1 MKTVK
6 QLLLLS
12 LLIVL
17 LSSCVLLE
25 PEYSTENF
33 KITRFAEVSS
43 VINEQL
49 WNLKQP
55 VKKPVVA
62 VYPTSF
68 LDQTGQ
74 RRSNSQYASFS
85 TAVTQAPYNLL
96 IQALKNTAQGNFFE
110 VVERIGLDNLSKE
123 RQLIRSTRESFE
135 EVQKLKPLMFAGIL
149 LEGGV
154 LSYESNIR
162 TGGTGGR
169 VLGIGMSRS
178 YRQDTVT
185 VSLRTVSVLT
195 GRILTEV
202 TTTKTIL
209 SVGINEDVF
218 RFVRNDTELI
228 EIENGNVENE
238 SITLSLQTA
247 IETAVLKTIEK
258 GIMKDYWS
266 YKDD

>member
-74 RRSNSQYASFS
+74 RRS
-85 TAVTQAPYNLL
+85 
-96 IQALKNTAQGNFFE
+96 I
-110 VVERIGLDNLSKE
+110 
-123 RQLIRSTRESFE
+123 
-135 EVQKLKPLMFAGIL
+135 
-149 LEGGV
+149 V
-154 LSYESNIR
+154 L
-162 TGGTGGR
+162 
-169 VLGIGMSRS
+169 
-178 YRQDTVT
+178 
-185 VSLRTVSVLT
+185 
-195 GRILTEV
+195 
-202 TTTKTIL
+202 
-209 SVGINEDVF
+209 
-218 RFVRNDTELI
+218 
-228 EIENGNVENE
+228 
-238 SITLSLQTA
+238 
-247 IETAVLKTIEK
+247 
-258 GIMKDYWS
+258 
-266 YKDD
+266 

>member
-6 QLLLLS
+6 QLLLLF

-25 PEYSTENF
+25 SEYSTENF

-110 VVERIGLDNLSKE
+110 VVERIGLDNLSKD
-123 RQLIRSTRESFE
+123 F
-135 EVQKLKPLMFAGIL
+135 
-149 LEGGV
+149 
-154 LSYESNIR
+154 SNEFI
-162 TGGTGGR
+162 
-169 VLGIGMSRS
+169 ISA
-178 YRQDTVT
+178 
-185 VSLRTVSVLT
+185 SLPSNL
-195 GRILTEV
+195 
-202 TTTKTIL
+202 
-209 SVGINEDVF
+209 
-218 RFVRNDTELI
+218 
-228 EIENGNVENE
+228 
-238 SITLSLQTA
+238 
-247 IETAVLKTIEK
+247 
-258 GIMKDYWS
+258 
-266 YKDD
+266 